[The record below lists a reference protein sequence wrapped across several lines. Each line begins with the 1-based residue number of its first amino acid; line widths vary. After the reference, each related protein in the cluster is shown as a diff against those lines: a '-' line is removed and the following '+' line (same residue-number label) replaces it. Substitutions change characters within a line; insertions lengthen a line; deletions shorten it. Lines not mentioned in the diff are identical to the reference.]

1 LREKMTGLN
10 SRHLNFEQIINFRDI
25 GGYRTR
31 DGRTVAW
38 RRVFRSGEF
47 HRMTRND
54 LERLTGEIG
63 VTSVVDLRSEMEA
76 REHGTGLLSRTNVKY
91 HSIPFMTG
99 GGNREDDER
108 MFLEISNMG
117 EFYLHLVRRNEF
129 GNRIVEALE
138 IIADPDN
145 HPLVFHC
152 AVGKDRTGI
161 LAAVLLSILGVAD
174 DDIIEDYVLS
184 EPYMDELLSQANDDP
199 EMAEFIKHLPDFFW
213 KAAPESMALFL
224 STLRQEYGSVKDY
237 LTAQG
242 IEPSLIRR
250 LENSLLT

>member
-1 LREKMTGLN
+1 MAGLH

-38 RRVFRSGEF
+38 RRLFRSGEF

-63 VTSVVDLRSEMEA
+63 VASVVDLRSEMEA
-76 REHGTGLLSRTNVKY
+76 RRHGTGLLSQAGVKY
-91 HSIPFMTG
+91 RNVPFMTD
-99 GGNREDDER
+99 GGNREEDDR
-108 MFLEISNMG
+108 MFRAISNMG
-117 EFYLHLVRRNEF
+117 EFYLYLVRQKEF
-129 GNRIVEALE
+129 GGRIVEALE

-161 LAAVLLSILGVAD
+161 LAAVLLSVLGVAD
-174 DDIIEDYVLS
+174 DDIIEDYSLS
-184 EPYMDELLSQANDDP
+184 EPYMDELLSQANDNP
-199 EMAEFIKHLPDFFW
+199 EMADFTQHLPGFFW
-213 KAAPESMALFL
+213 KAAPESMMMFL
-224 STLRQEYGSVKDY
+224 STLQREYGSVTDY
-237 LTAQG
+237 LHAQG
-242 IEPSLIRR
+242 AEKSLIRR
-250 LENSLLT
+250 LEDVLLT